1 MGKRKNLTGLEDYEK
16 ELIDSKM
23 NNGYE
28 DRMENNYTNCSKAL
42 SYKINLKCKNKKQK
56 DFLNILKDSKNEI
69 CFGIG
74 SAGSGKSFISIAY
87 ALQALKDNET
97 PYKKIIVIVP
107 TCEASTMSIGLLPG
121 TISEKILPYV
131 EADTYTMEKILNQ
144 SGNLG
149 SKQIVENLIKCDM
162 IDYQLVNFARGK
174 NFDNAIIMLN
184 ESEQYTKEEMLLLLT
199 RIGENCKLII
209 TGDQLQVDRKEI
221 KNNKNECGLMF
232 AIKKLQDLDEVD
244 SIIFDENDIV
254 RNPLITKILKLWK
267 E

>member
-1 MGKRKNLTGLEDYEK
+1 MGKRKNLTGLEEYEK

-28 DRMENNYTNCSKAL
+28 DRMENSYTNCSKAL

-56 DFLNILKDSKNEI
+56 DLLNILKDTKNEI

-97 PYKKIIVIVP
+97 PYKKIIIIVP
-107 TCEASTMSIGLLPG
+107 TCEAGAMSLGFLKG
-121 TISEKILPYV
+121 TLEEKILPYL

-174 NFDNAIIMLN
+174 TFDNAILLIS
-184 ESEQYTKEEMLLLLT
+184 ESENFSKEEMLLLLT

-209 TGDQLQVDRKEI
+209 TGDPIQLDRKDI
-221 KNNKNECGLMF
+221 KKTNSDCGLTY
-232 AIKKLQDLDEVD
+232 ALKKLQDLDEVD

-254 RNPLITKILKLWK
+254 RNPLISKILKIWYN
-267 E
+267 